1 MTNTD
6 HSPARWLALLT
17 GLLALIQA
25 GAVSRALQA
34 PPEVSALA
42 SVPMP
47 LEAVASVVW
56 GLLFVWVTIQL
67 LRRYPDAQRHAAW
80 VLIGWIVYSLARLV
94 MFVRADYDQQR
105 LPFLIIIAS
114 MIVFILTVYVVRSAT
129 QRTENSGNGRK
140 SQD

>member
-1 MTNTD
+1 MTSTD
-6 HSPARWLALLT
+6 QTLSRWLALLT
-17 GLLALIQA
+17 GLLVLIQA
-25 GAVSRALQA
+25 GAVLRALQVA
-34 PPEVSALA
+34 PEVAALI

-47 LEAVASVVW
+47 LEVVASVVW

-67 LRRYPDAQRHAAW
+67 LRHHPYAQRHAAW
-80 VLIGWIVYSLARLV
+80 VLIGWIIYSVARLV

-105 LPFLIIIAS
+105 LPFLITIAS
-114 MIVFILTVYVVRSAT
+114 MIVLILTVYVVRSAT